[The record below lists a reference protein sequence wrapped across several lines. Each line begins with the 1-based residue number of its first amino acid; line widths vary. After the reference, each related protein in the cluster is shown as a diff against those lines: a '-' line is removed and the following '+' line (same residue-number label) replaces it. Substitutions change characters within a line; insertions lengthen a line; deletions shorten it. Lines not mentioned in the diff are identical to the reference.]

1 MPTKPKTTNQ
11 DLPQQAVE
19 LVKRSDLPDSQRTFW
34 LAKIPLLPKVL
45 LNRLMIQLQR
55 IELIGLEKDVLHNF
69 NSLPA
74 EKIFNPDERKKVTRK
89 LNDIEAKKADLRKAA
104 EIRSQILKK

>member
-1 MPTKPKTTNQ
+1 MPTKPKTISQN
-11 DLPQQAVE
+11 LPQQAAE
-19 LVKRSDLPDSQRTFW
+19 LVKRSDLPEKQKTFW
-34 LAKIPLLPKVL
+34 LEKIPNLPKVL
-45 LNRLMIQLQR
+45 LNRLMVQLQR
-55 IELIGLEKDVLHNF
+55 IELISLEKDVLHNF

-89 LNDIEAKKADLRKAA
+89 LNDIEAKKTDLRKAA